1 MRLIMKITKTLS
13 MERQKTELNI
23 LDALTLIEQTV
34 TSLERI
40 RASESE
46 MNSQID
52 ASAQFAKTR
61 GLDPQVESS
70 QKRQRKPSRRIDA
83 NLSTSAAIQFHPYYC
98 KCMIEVLDSMI
109 REYKDDI
116 NDCLGKVK
124 PLAEALVLPNHHLKK
139 LTVEEAEAI
148 SEIFPPSVAVNPVCL
163 VSEFEFFRNLVQNAE
178 EPCMT
183 VHDICQL
190 AYKYKSIFPGVYKSY
205 KLLLTAPVTVATN
218 ERTFCKM
225 KIIKN
230 FLRSTMSG
238 KRLDD
243 LIVLVTE
250 KDLSDKIDLNM
261 ALKARATKK
270 NRKRKLSVKARIVSI
285 LFS

>member
-1 MRLIMKITKTLS
+1 
-13 MERQKTELNI
+13 
-23 LDALTLIEQTV
+23 
-34 TSLERI
+34 
-40 RASESE
+40 
-46 MNSQID
+46 
-52 ASAQFAKTR
+52 
-61 GLDPQVESS
+61 
-70 QKRQRKPSRRIDA
+70 
-83 NLSTSAAIQFHPYYC
+83 
-98 KCMIEVLDSMI
+98 MIEVLHSLI

-116 NDCLGKVK
+116 KDCLEKVK

-163 VSEFEFFRNLVQNAE
+163 VSEFEIFRNLVQNAE

-218 ERTFCKM
+218 ERTFSKM

-238 KRLDD
+238 ERLDD
-243 LIVLVTE
+243 LIVLATE

-261 ALKARATKK
+261 ALKVRATKK